1 MNFFIINTGLKTN
14 IVIIFKSFR
23 YFIKIEQVLFLCDV
37 TESTENGAHTK
48 HITTKLITTKH
59 ITTKH
64 ITTKHITT
72 KHSNYKTYQTTK
84 LIQLQKL
91 SNYKTYQPT
100 KLINLQN
107 ISNSKLIKIT
117 TKFIF

>member
-72 KHSNYKTYQTTK
+72 EYITTK
-84 LIQLQKL
+84 LI
-91 SNYKTYQPT
+91 
-100 KLINLQN
+100 
-107 ISNSKLIKIT
+107 
-117 TKFIF
+117 